1 MQHSIPTA
9 HSARSEGLS
18 TTRYGR
24 PDPSSHAAENAE
36 SPDLV
41 VNTDDNTYKIKH
53 GLEPLSSR
61 FRHGMRHVEEFD
73 LPLTVQIPNL
83 PPVVMAFIVLTIG
96 SDELAGGVSELGT
109 PLLTAAYSL
118 YGHLI
123 AIRTCLKVVLE
134 LADKNMHTQ
143 ILTPTQIFLA
153 ASVLAL
159 NIVKNPGKRLAK
171 SDLELLAAAT
181 EHCSEMFQ
189 RVGQD
194 PDFIRGSSLLGFA
207 GLPVLDEAGMD
218 FDMNLLNFEDPAAGW
233 GGVVPFKE
241 FLTAI
246 APPPSEAIELS
257 GLLEQ

>member
-1 MQHSIPTA
+1 M
-9 HSARSEGLS
+9 
-18 TTRYGR
+18 
-24 PDPSSHAAENAE
+24 
-36 SPDLV
+36 
-41 VNTDDNTYKIKH
+41 
-53 GLEPLSSR
+53 
-61 FRHGMRHVEEFD
+61 
-73 LPLTVQIPNL
+73 
-83 PPVVMAFIVLTIG
+83 
-96 SDELAGGVSELGT
+96 
-109 PLLTAAYSL
+109 
-118 YGHLI
+118 
-123 AIRTCLKVVLE
+123 VLE

-159 NIVKNPGKRLAK
+159 NIVKNPGKRLAR

-194 PDFIRGSSLLGFA
+194 PDFIRGSSLLYERVRDVLQMKTTTPPLVGRLNNGTASSSSSTGSFSPWLANDGLQNNRLPVGSGFA

-246 APPPSEAIELS
+246 GGDEVFNDFIHGGAHVE
-257 GLLEQ
+257 